1 MQKRVFICFF
11 LMLYNTL
18 YSQTKIE
25 IDSINNLYAQGLN
38 MPQDAILSLFKNNSV
53 AANKLNYGEGE
64 ADAFSKLS
72 LVYGYQGNYKES
84 VAHGLKAVKLYDS
97 LGLSEKVAY
106 RYAELGYSL
115 KYKDMDKAS
124 YYMQQGM
131 SIAEAKQDEYVLK
144 DIYNN
149 YGVLKEI
156 KEELDSALYFYNKS
170 LIIKKRINDTI
181 GIPYC
186 YSNMAGVYALQK
198 DFQKAKKYFNLALEQ
213 RIQWKDSTTIAENYT
228 QLGEVFLAEEKLD
241 QAIPWIH
248 KSLPLSRA
256 KQYKNLTQYN
266 YKLLS
271 DIYKSKRN
279 TDSAL
284 FYYEQYTAIKDSIH
298 STKVEESIAAL
309 TIEFETEKKENEILK
324 QRTQLAE
331 KDLEVRR
338 KNTWIVGGFGMA
350 AILGLL
356 GYLVYNQQKLKQRQL
371 QKESELKE
379 ALARIE
385 MQNKLQEQRL
395 RISRDLHDNIGSQ
408 LTFIISSIDTIK
420 YGFSE
425 ISDKLSNKLVDIS
438 AFTSQTIYE
447 LRDTIWAMNKNSITF
462 EDLRA
467 RITNFIEKAKIATET
482 TKFDFSE
489 ASGMLVNTSL
499 TSVEGMN
506 CYRIIQEA
514 VNNSLKYAKASLIS
528 VSIFEEN
535 KEIIIE
541 ISDNG
546 SGFDVELVE
555 QGNGLSNMKKRARD
569 IGGEFTIDSKI
580 NKGTTVRLC
589 LTSKK
594 GE

>member
-1 MQKRVFICFF
+1 MRTLAFLYVF
-11 LMLYNTL
+11 LLLSNAL
-18 YSQTKIE
+18 YSQTKKE
-25 IDSINNLYAQGLN
+25 IDSINNLYVQGLH
-38 MPQDAILSLFKNNSV
+38 MSQDAILSLFKNNAL
-53 AANKLNYGEGE
+53 AAKGLNYGEGE
-64 ADAFSKLS
+64 ADALSKLS
-72 LVYGYQGNYKES
+72 LAYGYQGNYIES
-84 VAHGLKAVKLYDS
+84 AEYGLKAVKIYEK

-115 KYKDMDKAS
+115 KYKDIDKAT
-124 YYMQQGM
+124 YYMQQGKA
-131 SIAEAKQDEYVLK
+131 IAEAAHNENVLK

-170 LIIKKRINDTI
+170 LIIKKNINDTI

-198 DFQKAKKYFNLALEQ
+198 DFQKAKDYFNRALEQ
-213 RIQWKDSTTIAENYT
+213 RIQWKDTTTIAENYT
-228 QLGEVFLAEEKLD
+228 QIGEVFLAEEKLD
-241 QAIPWIH
+241 QAISWIH
-248 KSLPLSRA
+248 KSLPLSQA
-256 KQYKNLTQYN
+256 KAYKNLTQYN

-271 DIYKSKRN
+271 DIYKSKKN

-284 FYYEQYTAIKDSIH
+284 YYYEQFAAIKDSIH
-298 STKVEESIAAL
+298 SVKVEESIAAL

-324 QRTQLAE
+324 QRAQLAE
-331 KDLEVRR
+331 KDVEVRR
-338 KNTWIVGGFGMA
+338 KNTWIIGGFGTA
-350 AILGLL
+350 LLLGLL
-356 GYLVYNQQKLKQRQL
+356 GYLMYNQQKLKQRQL

-385 MQNKLQEQRL
+385 TQNKLQEQRL

-425 ISDKLSNKLVDIS
+425 ISDKLANKLVDIS

-462 EDLRA
+462 EDLQA
-467 RITNFIEKAKIATET
+467 RITNFIEKAKTATET
-482 TKFDFSE
+482 TAFEFKV
-489 ASGMLVNTSL
+489 ASGMPTSTSL

-528 VSIFEEN
+528 VSISEEN
-535 KEIIIE
+535 NAIIIA

-546 SGFDVELVE
+546 SGFDINTVE

-569 IGGEFTIDSKI
+569 IAAELTIDSKV
-580 NKGTTVRLC
+580 NEGTTITLS
-589 LTSKK
+589 LSAKK
-594 GE
+594 DE

>member
-1 MQKRVFICFF
+1 MRTLAFLYVF
-11 LMLYNTL
+11 LLLSNAL
-18 YSQTKIE
+18 YSQTKKE
-25 IDSINNLYAQGLN
+25 IDSINNLYVQGLH
-38 MPQDAILSLFKNNSV
+38 MSQDAILSLFKNNAL
-53 AANKLNYGEGE
+53 AAKGLNYGEGE
-64 ADAFSKLS
+64 ADALSKLS
-72 LVYGYQGNYKES
+72 LAYGYQGNYIES
-84 VAHGLKAVKLYDS
+84 AEYGLKAVKIYEK

-115 KYKDMDKAS
+115 KYKDIDKAT
-124 YYMQQGM
+124 YYMQQGKA
-131 SIAEAKQDEYVLK
+131 IAEAAQNENVLK

-170 LIIKKRINDTI
+170 LIIKKNINDTI

-198 DFQKAKKYFNLALEQ
+198 DFQKAKDYFNRALEQ
-213 RIQWKDSTTIAENYT
+213 RIQWKDTTTIAENYT
-228 QLGEVFLAEEKLD
+228 QIGEVFLAEEKLD
-241 QAIPWIH
+241 QAISWIH
-248 KSLPLSRA
+248 KSLPLSQA
-256 KQYKNLTQYN
+256 KAYKNLTQYN

-271 DIYKSKRN
+271 DIYKSKKN

-284 FYYEQYTAIKDSIH
+284 YYYEQFAAIKDSIH
-298 STKVEESIAAL
+298 SVKVEESIAAL

-324 QRTQLAE
+324 QRAQLAE
-331 KDLEVRR
+331 KDAEVRR
-338 KNTWIVGGFGMA
+338 KNTWIIGGFGTA
-350 AILGLL
+350 LLLGLL
-356 GYLVYNQQKLKQRQL
+356 GYLMYNQQKLKQRQL

-385 MQNKLQEQRL
+385 TQNKLQEQRL

-425 ISDKLSNKLVDIS
+425 ISDKLANKLVDIS

-462 EDLRA
+462 EDLQA
-467 RITNFIEKAKIATET
+467 RITNFIEKAKTATET
-482 TKFDFSE
+482 TAFEFKV
-489 ASGMLVNTSL
+489 ASGMPTSNSL

-528 VSIFEEN
+528 VSISEEN
-535 KEIIIE
+535 NAIIIA

-546 SGFDVELVE
+546 SGFDITAVE

-569 IGGEFTIDSKI
+569 MAAELTIDSEV
-580 NKGTTVRLC
+580 NEGTTITLS
-589 LTSKK
+589 LSAKK
-594 GE
+594 DE

>member
-1 MQKRVFICFF
+1 MRTLAFLYVF
-11 LMLYNTL
+11 LLLSNAL
-18 YSQTKIE
+18 YSQTKKE
-25 IDSINNLYAQGLN
+25 IDSINNLYVQGLH
-38 MPQDAILSLFKNNSV
+38 MSQDAILSLFKNNAL
-53 AANKLNYGEGE
+53 AAKGLNYGEGE
-64 ADAFSKLS
+64 ADALSKLS
-72 LVYGYQGNYKES
+72 LAYGYQGNYIES
-84 VAHGLKAVKLYDS
+84 AEYGLKAVKIYEK

-115 KYKDMDKAS
+115 KYKDIDKAT
-124 YYMQQGM
+124 YYMQQGKA
-131 SIAEAKQDEYVLK
+131 IAEAAQNENVLK

-156 KEELDSALYFYNKS
+156 REELDSALYFYNKS
-170 LIIKKRINDTI
+170 LIIKKNINDTI

-198 DFQKAKKYFNLALEQ
+198 DFQKAKDYFNRALEQ
-213 RIQWKDSTTIAENYT
+213 RIQWKDTTTIAENYT
-228 QLGEVFLAEEKLD
+228 QIGEVFLAEEKLD
-241 QAIPWIH
+241 QAISWIH
-248 KSLPLSRA
+248 KSLPLSQA
-256 KQYKNLTQYN
+256 KAYKNLTQYN

-271 DIYKSKRN
+271 DIYKSKKN

-284 FYYEQYTAIKDSIH
+284 YYYEQFAAIKDSIH
-298 STKVEESIAAL
+298 SIKVEESIAAL

-324 QRTQLAE
+324 QRAQLAE
-331 KDLEVRR
+331 KDAEVRR
-338 KNTWIVGGFGMA
+338 KNTWIIGGFGTA
-350 AILGLL
+350 LLLGLL
-356 GYLVYNQQKLKQRQL
+356 GYLMYNQQKLKQRQL

-385 MQNKLQEQRL
+385 TQNKLQEQRL

-425 ISDKLSNKLVDIS
+425 ISDKLANKLVDIS

-462 EDLRA
+462 EDLQA
-467 RITNFIEKAKIATET
+467 RITNFIEKAKTATET
-482 TKFDFSE
+482 TAFEFKV
-489 ASGMLVNTSL
+489 ASGMPTSPSL

-528 VSIFEEN
+528 VSISEEN
-535 KEIIIE
+535 NAIIIA

-546 SGFDVELVE
+546 SGFDINTVE

-569 IGGEFTIDSKI
+569 IAAELTIDSKV
-580 NKGTTVRLC
+580 NEGTTITLG
-589 LTSKK
+589 LSTKK
-594 GE
+594 DE

>member
-1 MQKRVFICFF
+1 MRTLAFLYVF
-11 LMLYNTL
+11 LLLSNAL
-18 YSQTKIE
+18 YSQTKKE
-25 IDSINNLYAQGLN
+25 IDSINNLYVQGLH
-38 MPQDAILSLFKNNSV
+38 MSQDAILSLFKNNAL
-53 AANKLNYGEGE
+53 AAKGLNYGEGE
-64 ADAFSKLS
+64 ADALSKLS
-72 LVYGYQGNYKES
+72 LAYGYQGNYIES
-84 VAHGLKAVKLYDS
+84 AEYGLKAVKIYEK

-115 KYKDMDKAS
+115 KYKDIDKAT
-124 YYMQQGM
+124 YYMQQGKA
-131 SIAEAKQDEYVLK
+131 IAEAAQNENVLK

-170 LIIKKRINDTI
+170 LIIKKNINDTI

-198 DFQKAKKYFNLALEQ
+198 DFQKAKDYFNRALEQ
-213 RIQWKDSTTIAENYT
+213 RIQWKDTTTIAENYT
-228 QLGEVFLAEEKLD
+228 QIGEVFLAEEKLD
-241 QAIPWIH
+241 QAISWIH
-248 KSLPLSRA
+248 KSLPLSQA
-256 KQYKNLTQYN
+256 KAYKNLTQYN

-271 DIYKSKRN
+271 DIYKSKKN

-284 FYYEQYTAIKDSIH
+284 YYYEQFAAIKDSIH
-298 STKVEESIAAL
+298 SVKVEESIAAL

-324 QRTQLAE
+324 QRAQLAE
-331 KDLEVRR
+331 KDAEVRR
-338 KNTWIVGGFGMA
+338 KNTWIIGGFGTA
-350 AILGLL
+350 LLLGLL
-356 GYLVYNQQKLKQRQL
+356 GYLMYNQQKLKQRQL

-385 MQNKLQEQRL
+385 TQNKLQEQRL

-425 ISDKLSNKLVDIS
+425 ISDKLANKLVDIS

-462 EDLRA
+462 EDLQA
-467 RITNFIEKAKIATET
+467 RITNFIEKAKTATET
-482 TKFDFSE
+482 TAFEFKV
-489 ASGMLVNTSL
+489 ASGMPTSNSL

-528 VSIFEEN
+528 VSISEEN
-535 KEIIIE
+535 NAIIIA

-546 SGFDVELVE
+546 SGFDITAVE

-569 IGGEFTIDSKI
+569 MAAELTIDSEV
-580 NKGTTVRLC
+580 NEGTTITLG
-589 LTSKK
+589 LSTKK
-594 GE
+594 DE

>member
-1 MQKRVFICFF
+1 MRTLAFLYVF
-11 LMLYNTL
+11 LLLSNAL
-18 YSQTKIE
+18 YSQTKKE
-25 IDSINNLYAQGLN
+25 IDSINNLYVQGLH
-38 MPQDAILSLFKNNSV
+38 MSQDAILSLFKNNAL
-53 AANKLNYGEGE
+53 AAKGLNYGEGE
-64 ADAFSKLS
+64 ADALSKLS
-72 LVYGYQGNYKES
+72 LAYGYQGNYIES
-84 VAHGLKAVKLYDS
+84 AEYGLKAVKIYEK

-115 KYKDMDKAS
+115 KYKDIDKAT
-124 YYMQQGM
+124 YYMQQGKA
-131 SIAEAKQDEYVLK
+131 IAEAAQNENVLK

-156 KEELDSALYFYNKS
+156 REELDSALYFYNKS
-170 LIIKKRINDTI
+170 LIIKKNINDTI

-198 DFQKAKKYFNLALEQ
+198 DFQKAKDYFNRALEQ
-213 RIQWKDSTTIAENYT
+213 RIQWKDTTTIAENYT
-228 QLGEVFLAEEKLD
+228 QIGEVFLAEEKLD
-241 QAIPWIH
+241 QAISWIH
-248 KSLPLSRA
+248 KSLPLSQA
-256 KQYKNLTQYN
+256 KAYKNLTQYN

-271 DIYKSKRN
+271 DIYKSKKN

-284 FYYEQYTAIKDSIH
+284 YYYEQFAAIKDSIH
-298 STKVEESIAAL
+298 SIKVEESIAAL

-324 QRTQLAE
+324 QRAQLAK
-331 KDLEVRR
+331 KDAEVRR
-338 KNTWIVGGFGMA
+338 KNTWIIGGFGTA
-350 AILGLL
+350 LLLGLL
-356 GYLVYNQQKLKQRQL
+356 GYLMYNQQKLRQRQL

-385 MQNKLQEQRL
+385 TQNKLQEQRL

-425 ISDKLSNKLVDIS
+425 ISDKLANKLVDIS

-462 EDLRA
+462 EDLQA
-467 RITNFIEKAKIATET
+467 RITNFIEKAKTATET
-482 TKFDFSE
+482 TAFEFKV
-489 ASGMLVNTSL
+489 ASGMPTSPSL

-528 VSIFEEN
+528 VSISEEN
-535 KEIIIE
+535 NAIIIA

-546 SGFDVELVE
+546 SGFDINTVE

-569 IGGEFTIDSKI
+569 MAAELTIDSKV
-580 NKGTTVRLC
+580 NEGTTITLS
-589 LTSKK
+589 LSAKK
-594 GE
+594 DE